1 MRKVGDYIRSA
12 RVEQKLSREKLAEKT
27 KIKLQFIEAV
37 EKEDWEALPPFPVVT
52 GFVKSIA
59 HALELDERE
68 TVAILRRDY
77 PIKPVSISP
86 RPDVETKF
94 LWSPKKTFL
103 LGVGIVVFLVAGYLG
118 FQYKKFSSP
127 PNLVVREPAEGQVV
141 KAGEIHV
148 SGSTDADVTIKVNN
162 QPALVTDKG
171 EWTEDIEVDKNTNTI
186 TIEALSRSG
195 KRTIVNRKIQVQ
207 SK

>member
-1 MRKVGDYIRSA
+1 MRKVGDYIRGA

-77 PIKPVSISP
+77 PIKPVNISP
-86 RPDVETKF
+86 KPDVETKF
-94 LWSPKKTFL
+94 VWSPKKTFL

-118 FQYKKFSSP
+118 FQYKKFSSAP
-127 PNLVVREPAEGQVV
+127 KLVVSEPAEGQVV
-141 KAGEIHV
+141 KAGEIRV
-148 SGSTDADVTIKVNN
+148 AGLTDTDVTIKVNN

-171 EWTEDIEVDKNTNTI
+171 EWAENIEVDKNTSTI